1 MILSL
6 RSQCNVIAYD
16 SQILVEINEN
26 KEKRIKEENKT
37 TNILKNNKFNIKI
50 INKENSIEYIDMDID
65 RTFSYL
71 GIFKIG
77 SPLAEDLREI
87 LRAFVASRPDI
98 GYVIIIII

>member
-1 MILSL
+1 MFLF
-6 RSQCNVIAYD
+6 
-16 SQILVEINEN
+16 SQILVEINE
-26 KEKRIKEENKT
+26 KREKKIKEDNK
-37 TNILKNNKFNIKI
+37 NINTLKNNKFNIKI

-71 GIFKIG
+71 GLFKIG

-98 GYVIIIII
+98 GYVL

>member
-1 MILSL
+1 MILNL
-6 RSQCNVIAYD
+6 KNQCKNIYENR
-16 SQILVEINEN
+16 QILVEINEK
-26 KEKRIKEENKT
+26 KEQLIKDEKN
-37 TNILKNNKFNIKI
+37 NINQLKNKFNIKI
-50 INKENSIEYIDMDID
+50 INKENSIEYIDMDIE

-98 GYVIIIII
+98 GYVL